1 LLVCQQNPQ
10 QLAKT
15 LLNLWTAD
23 LIIHHKKLKICQENP
38 FLVTLTQNPDDW
50 SNKGSQN
57 KEKEFK
63 HNTPGYT
70 KKKLTLMQ
78 TKVSF

>member
-1 LLVCQQNPQ
+1 MDSRPHNSQQGNQ
-10 QLAKT
+10 
-15 LLNLWTAD
+15 NLPRKPISCNSYT
-23 LIIHHKKLKICQENP
+23 K
-38 FLVTLTQNPDDW
+38 NPDDW

-57 KEKEFK
+57 KEKELK